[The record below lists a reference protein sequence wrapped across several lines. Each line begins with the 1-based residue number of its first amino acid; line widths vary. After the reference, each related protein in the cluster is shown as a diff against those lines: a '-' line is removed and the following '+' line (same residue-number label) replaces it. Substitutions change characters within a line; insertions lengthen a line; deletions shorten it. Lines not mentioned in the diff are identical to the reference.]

1 MKRFLTSIGIKNI
14 DDYDLDFDLVSRN
27 NINHDQVDMLIVK
40 NTPWDEQLLFDF
52 LDALENIKYKY
63 SMKFSYFQKPTGED
77 AKKLFESWYRSHY
90 RIKPN
95 LSLKANNKNLVFV
108 FKNDLE
114 KADNETTLTDYNDF
128 LSFIGYES
136 EISLSFEI
144 KENEIEEEVEVE
156 VEDDHEEEISEEQ
169 KQAEHEIIESLKAE
183 IAQLKENANKPK
195 KPYNPYRKDSYRLSL
210 PYNVIDDLFTIN
222 PNSGNVD
229 ITGDVFGIDKIKT
242 SRDGKAFLMFGVGR
256 DYKTAISV
264 KLIEHDAIDADKI
277 ASLKN
282 GMRIHILGYASLD
295 KFSGQTFVRVDDFDI
310 VPPPP
315 LRDDNEEEKRVELH
329 LHSKMSNMDGVS
341 TISQY
346 CELASHMGHKAIAIT
361 DHGVVQ
367 AFPEAQKASKKYNIK
382 MLYGSELYMVN
393 DDLPFALNPK
403 DVELNSARYVVF
415 DLETTGLSS
424 RYDAITEFGAVMI
437 EHGREVKSLDIL
449 INPERFIPLAIQEKT
464 HITNEMVKNSPTIK
478 EAMPQILEFFKDAII
493 VSHNIN
499 FDLGFINENLERLGM
514 PHLTNPAID
523 TLSLSRYM
531 FPEARNHTLG
541 SLSRNLGLEI
551 YDEESAHR
559 ADYDARI
566 LNEVWQAM
574 LTRLTEENYHL
585 LHTDLA
591 KLKVSVTMY
600 KHLRPNH
607 VVVLAKNQK
616 GLHDLYELISE
627 SHITYLADVPRVPKS
642 LLGLKRENI
651 LIGSAC
657 LNGEVFDVA
666 RTRSESILKQYIS
679 FYDYIEVQPPEN
691 YTCLIDRGNV
701 SSLDE
706 IKKYLKD
713 IINAALEMGKIVV
726 ATGDVHYLNRENKI
740 SREVYISAKGVGG
753 RPHPLAN
760 KSNNPSPDQHFRST
774 REMLDCFAFLGD
786 ELARKIVIENTN
798 LIADM
803 IEPIIPIDDILRQPV
818 IEGSPEMLRNI
829 TEEKA
834 KEYYG
839 DPLPDFIKDRLE
851 KELSGIIGNG
861 YSVTYYIARRIVLEA
876 NSKGFMVGSRGSVGS
891 SFAAFLF
898 GITEV
903 NPLPPHYR
911 CPKCKHLEFIKD
923 PNCLSGY
930 DLDDKKC
937 PICGEELIKDGQN
950 IPFETFLG
958 FNGDK
963 VPDIDLNFPSDY
975 QSKAFDYTKV
985 VFGEHNVFRAGT
997 IETVA
1002 SKTAFGFVRGYFE
1015 RHGQNPNEISHQLI
1029 AYIADSCVDVKR
1041 TTGQHPGG
1049 IVVLPKGM
1057 SIYDFTPIQYPADDK
1072 TSTWYTTHLD
1082 YNALHETLLKLDL
1095 LGHVDPMALRLMSEL
1110 TNVDVK
1116 KIPLNDKKVIS
1127 LFSTDKALNRNG
1139 NYLKVITGALALPEF
1154 GTETGNDILLDAKPK
1169 SFADLVIIAG
1179 LAHGTDVWA
1188 HNAQELIRNGTC
1200 TIREVIGC
1208 RDDIMTYLIKMG
1220 LPNNIAFK
1228 IMEDVRKGK
1237 KLKPEYEVIMREH
1250 NIPEW
1255 YLDSCNK
1262 IKYMFPKAH
1271 AVAYVTMAVRVGY
1284 FKVYYPL
1291 EFYAVWFS
1299 VRCKAYEIETLL
1311 GGLDKVIERYE
1322 EIKRKKNNRVDKISP
1337 KEKDLFNMFKVAIE
1351 MFERGYKFLNVD
1363 LEKSDALNFVVDH
1376 ENKALIPPFIVLD
1389 GLGDNAA
1396 LSVVEARK
1404 NGPFTSKEELLER
1417 TKLNNT
1423 NVEDLSRLG
1432 VLKNLRDSKQI
1443 SLFDFG
1449 LEDI

>member
-1 MKRFLTSIGIKNI
+1 M
-14 DDYDLDFDLVSRN
+14 
-27 NINHDQVDMLIVK
+27 
-40 NTPWDEQLLFDF
+40 
-52 LDALENIKYKY
+52 
-63 SMKFSYFQKPTGED
+63 
-77 AKKLFESWYRSHY
+77 
-90 RIKPN
+90 
-95 LSLKANNKNLVFV
+95 
-108 FKNDLE
+108 
-114 KADNETTLTDYNDF
+114 
-128 LSFIGYES
+128 
-136 EISLSFEI
+136 
-144 KENEIEEEVEVE
+144 
-156 VEDDHEEEISEEQ
+156 
-169 KQAEHEIIESLKAE
+169 
-183 IAQLKENANKPK
+183 
-195 KPYNPYRKDSYRLSL
+195 
-210 PYNVIDDLFTIN
+210 IDDLFTIN

-264 KLIEHDAIDADKI
+264 KLIENDVIDADKI

-393 DDLPFALNPK
+393 DNLPFALNPK

-424 RYDAITEFGAVMI
+424 RYDAITEFGAVMV

-499 FDLGFINENLERLGM
+499 FDLGFINENLARLGM

-642 LLGLKRENI
+642 LLELKRENI

-726 ATGDVHYLNRENKI
+726 ATGDVHYLNKENKI

-818 IEGSPEMLRNI
+818 IEGSPEMLHNI

-834 KEYYG
+834 K
-839 DPLPDFIKDRLE
+839 
-851 KELSGIIGNG
+851 
-861 YSVTYYIARRIVLEA
+861 
-876 NSKGFMVGSRGSVGS
+876 
-891 SFAAFLF
+891 
-898 GITEV
+898 
-903 NPLPPHYR
+903 
-911 CPKCKHLEFIKD
+911 
-923 PNCLSGY
+923 
-930 DLDDKKC
+930 
-937 PICGEELIKDGQN
+937 
-950 IPFETFLG
+950 
-958 FNGDK
+958 
-963 VPDIDLNFPSDY
+963 
-975 QSKAFDYTKV
+975 
-985 VFGEHNVFRAGT
+985 
-997 IETVA
+997 
-1002 SKTAFGFVRGYFE
+1002 
-1015 RHGQNPNEISHQLI
+1015 
-1029 AYIADSCVDVKR
+1029 
-1041 TTGQHPGG
+1041 
-1049 IVVLPKGM
+1049 
-1057 SIYDFTPIQYPADDK
+1057 
-1072 TSTWYTTHLD
+1072 
-1082 YNALHETLLKLDL
+1082 
-1095 LGHVDPMALRLMSEL
+1095 
-1110 TNVDVK
+1110 
-1116 KIPLNDKKVIS
+1116 
-1127 LFSTDKALNRNG
+1127 
-1139 NYLKVITGALALPEF
+1139 
-1154 GTETGNDILLDAKPK
+1154 
-1169 SFADLVIIAG
+1169 
-1179 LAHGTDVWA
+1179 
-1188 HNAQELIRNGTC
+1188 
-1200 TIREVIGC
+1200 
-1208 RDDIMTYLIKMG
+1208 
-1220 LPNNIAFK
+1220 
-1228 IMEDVRKGK
+1228 
-1237 KLKPEYEVIMREH
+1237 
-1250 NIPEW
+1250 
-1255 YLDSCNK
+1255 
-1262 IKYMFPKAH
+1262 
-1271 AVAYVTMAVRVGY
+1271 
-1284 FKVYYPL
+1284 
-1291 EFYAVWFS
+1291 
-1299 VRCKAYEIETLL
+1299 
-1311 GGLDKVIERYE
+1311 
-1322 EIKRKKNNRVDKISP
+1322 
-1337 KEKDLFNMFKVAIE
+1337 
-1351 MFERGYKFLNVD
+1351 
-1363 LEKSDALNFVVDH
+1363 
-1376 ENKALIPPFIVLD
+1376 
-1389 GLGDNAA
+1389 
-1396 LSVVEARK
+1396 
-1404 NGPFTSKEELLER
+1404 
-1417 TKLNNT
+1417 
-1423 NVEDLSRLG
+1423 
-1432 VLKNLRDSKQI
+1432 
-1443 SLFDFG
+1443 
-1449 LEDI
+1449 